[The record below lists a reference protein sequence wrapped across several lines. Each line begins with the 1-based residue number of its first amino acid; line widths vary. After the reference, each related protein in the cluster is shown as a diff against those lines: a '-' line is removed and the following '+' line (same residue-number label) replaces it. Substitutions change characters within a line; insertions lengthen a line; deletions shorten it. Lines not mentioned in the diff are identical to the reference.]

1 MASPLSDFIKTAK
14 TIVGGKRVMTDYLR
28 RLAWG
33 TDAGFYRSVPKVVVH
48 TNSNEEVSQLLRA
61 ASENNLSVTFR
72 AAGTSLSGQAIGE
85 DILMVAGKG
94 WEGWT
99 PLKEDASLV
108 ELQPGMTGKRVNEI
122 LKPYGRKF
130 YPDPASIN
138 SAMVGGIVANNAS
151 GMNCGTHANSYKVLR
166 SAKIILTDGTMVDT
180 GDEESKKKFRTSHPE
195 FIKAIEDLRDEVV
208 SDKELVERIKHKY
221 SIKNVVGLN
230 ILPLIE
236 YEDPFMIMS
245 RALVGS
251 EGTLAFISSV
261 TMITEKI
268 VPLSASAM
276 LYFHDVVTACRAVQK
291 LKKMPV
297 VSAELLDNHSLR
309 SVADP
314 AGDKGWTALLT
325 ETKAETK
332 AELEENIAKIVKGLE
347 EFELALPPR
356 FTDNPEE
363 YNEYWKIRSGIF
375 PSVGATRPIGKTVLI
390 EDVAF
395 HLKDLPEATADLLDL
410 LKKHGYE
417 DACIYGHVLEGNY
430 HFIISQSF
438 DTREEIERYQRL
450 MVDVERLVV
459 GKYDGSL
466 KAEHGTGR
474 NMAPFVENEWG
485 EKAFNVM
492 KRLKAIFD
500 PKNILNPGVIF
511 NEDPLCYIH
520 NLKPMPVVD
529 PVIDRCI
536 ECGFCEINCMS
547 CGYALSSRQRII
559 AAREMAR
566 LRQTGENPKLLKE
579 MEDGFK
585 KLGNELCAGDGL
597 CSTSCPVNINTG
609 EYIHHVRDAETGKL
623 KYSIGKTSAKNLS
636 KISATLRPVLKTA
649 AIARRVM
656 GAKATDS
663 LGRGLHAIGIPLWTA
678 SLPDA
683 NFFKIKKLQTPES
696 KLKAV
701 YLPSCINRTMGGS
714 IGPNGKEDKALT
726 TEMVELMKKAGYEVV
741 FPEGLKNL
749 CCGMI
754 WESKGMPDIAESKL
768 QETYKALLKASDNGK
783 YPIVCDQSPCLH
795 RLRDHI
801 KDLKLHEP
809 GEFIHDYLMPHL
821 DFEPE
826 DKIVA
831 VHLTCSSRL
840 MPGVTEKIIEV
851 TRKCVREVVVPEE
864 VGCCGFAGDKGF
876 THPGLNKFGLRKLR
890 PVLEKFDIK
899 EGYSNSRTCEVG
911 LTTNGKIPY
920 KSIVYLVNRVTKP
933 KNRLHE

>member
-1 MASPLSDFIKTAK
+1 MAEALSDFIKKAK
-14 TIVGGKRVMTDYLR
+14 KIVGKDNVMTDYLR
-28 RLAWG
+28 RLVWG

-48 TNSNEEVSQLLRA
+48 TDSDREVSELMMA
-61 ASENNLSVTFR
+61 ATENNLSVTFR

-85 DILMVAGKG
+85 DIILIAGKG

-99 PLKEDASLV
+99 PMEEDASVV
-108 ELQPGMTGKRVNEI
+108 EFQPGLTGKRVNEI

-151 GMNCGTHANSYKVLR
+151 GMNCGTHANSYKVLLD
-166 SAKIILTDGTMVDT
+166 AKMILADGTFVDT
-180 GDEESKKKFRTSHPE
+180 ADEESKKAFRETHPE
-195 FIKAIEDLRDEVV
+195 FIKAIEKLRDDVRADEA
-208 SDKELVERIKHKY
+208 LVKRIRHKY

-230 ILPLIE
+230 LLPLIE
-236 YEDPFMIMS
+236 FDDPFDIMS
-245 RALVGS
+245 HALVGS

-261 TMITEKI
+261 TMRTEKI
-268 VPLSASAM
+268 LPLSASAM
-276 LYFHDVVTACRAVQK
+276 VYFKDVVTACKAVQK
-291 LKKMPV
+291 LKNLPV
-297 VSAELLDNHSLR
+297 VSAELLDNRSLR
-309 SVADP
+309 SVDDP
-314 AGDKGWTALLT
+314 AGEQGWTAVLT
-325 ETKAETK
+325 ETKAADK
-332 AELEENIAKIVKGLE
+332 AQLEKNITEILDGLN
-347 EFELALPPR
+347 EFELGVSAR
-356 FTDNPEE
+356 FTDDEKE
-363 YNEYWKIRSGIF
+363 SAKYWKIRSGIF

-395 HLKDLPEATADLLDL
+395 HIKDLPEATSDLLEM

-438 DTREEIERYQRL
+438 DTREEIERYRL
-450 MVDVERLVV
+450 LMEDVERLVV
-459 GKYDGSL
+459 DKYDGSL

-474 NMAPFVENEWG
+474 NMAPFVEKEWG
-485 EKAFNVM
+485 EKAFKVM
-492 KRLKAIFD
+492 KRLKKIFD

-511 NEDPLCYIH
+511 NDDPLCYIH

-566 LRQTGENPKLLKE
+566 LRQTGENPGLLKE
-579 MEDGFK
+579 LEDGFK

-609 EYIHHVRDAETGKL
+609 TFIHHVRDAETGKL
-623 KYSIGKTSAKNLS
+623 KYCVGKSFANNLS
-636 KISATLRPVLKTA
+636 KISAGLRPVLGAA
-649 AIARRVM
+649 AIARRII
-656 GAKATDS
+656 GANATDS
-663 LGRGLHAIGIPLWTA
+663 VGRSLHSVGVPLWTA

-683 NFFKIKKLQTPES
+683 NFFKVKKLVTSES

-701 YLPSCINRTMGGS
+701 YLPSCINRTMGAS
-714 IGPNGKEDKALT
+714 IGTDGKKDKPLT
-726 TEMVELMKKAGYEVV
+726 TEMVELLEKAGYEVV
-741 FPEGLKNL
+741 FPNGLGNL

-754 WESKGMPDIAESKL
+754 WESKGMPDLAEQKL
-768 QETYKALLKASDNGK
+768 EETRKALIEASENGQ

-795 RLRDHI
+795 RLREHI
-801 KDLKLHEP
+801 KDLRLYEP
-809 GEFIHDYLMPHL
+809 GEFIYDYIVPYLE
-821 DFEPE
+821 FEPE

-831 VHLTCSSRL
+831 LHITCSSRL
-840 MPGVTEKIIEV
+840 MGGVPEKIIALA
-851 TRKCVREVVVPEE
+851 RKCVREVVVPDQ

-876 THPGLNKFGLRKLR
+876 THPGLNKFGLRHLR

-899 EGYSNSRTCEVG
+899 EGYSNSRTCEIG

-933 KNRLHE
+933 IKS